1 MIKKVVIAVRYN
13 SLTYLISEG
22 FRNVLKNKKSSM
34 TSLITM
40 ICAMFLFGA
49 FFAMGENIDE
59 ILRQVQEEQGMQV
72 FISDEATDEDIKTL
86 KDEISALNGINTIV
100 FKSKQ
105 EALDSMKES
114 YKDNPDVFAGYE
126 GDNNIFPASYIVT
139 LTDLS
144 LSEEVQNKIAEMDFV
159 KRDEN
164 GKAQITSSNV
174 TIDTLMRIARGI
186 NVAILVIFVL
196 LLLIAVTI
204 ITNTIKLTVHARR
217 KEISIMKYVGATNS
231 FIRWP
236 FMVEGMIIGIVSA
249 SITIAILALIYNYL
263 TGQLASSEAFSRLG
277 VSLLQFTDMAQTITI
292 VFLALGM
299 GIGIVGSRISMK
311 KYLEV

>member
-1 MIKKVVIAVRYN
+1 MRYN

-22 FRNVLKNKKSSM
+22 FKNVFKNKKSSM
-34 TSLITM
+34 TSLVTM
-40 ICAMFLFGA
+40 ICAMFLFGT

-72 FISDEATDEDIKTL
+72 FIEDDATDEDIKNL
-86 KDEISALNGINTIV
+86 KDEISNLDGINTIT
-100 FKSKQ
+100 FISKQ
-105 EALDSMKES
+105 QALDSMKEAL
-114 YKDNPDVFAGYE
+114 KDNPDIFAGYE
-126 GDNNIFPASYIVT
+126 CDNNIFPASYVVT
-139 LTDLS
+139 LTNLS
-144 LSEEVQNKIAEMDFV
+144 LSQEIQDKIAEMDFV
-159 KRDEN
+159 KKDEN
-164 GKAQITSSNV
+164 GKAQITSSND
-174 TIDTLMRIARGI
+174 TIDTLMRIARAI
-186 NVAILVIFVL
+186 NIAILVIFVL
-196 LLLIAVTI
+196 LLVIAITI

-249 SITIAILALIYNYL
+249 SITIVILAAMYNYL
-263 TGQLASSEAFSRLG
+263 TGKITSSDAFSRLNI
-277 VSLLQFTDMAQTITI
+277 SLLQFTDMAQTIVI
-292 VFLALGM
+292 VFLGLGM

>member
-1 MIKKVVIAVRYN
+1 MRYN
-13 SLTYLISEG
+13 ILTYLISEG
-22 FRNVLKNKKSSM
+22 FRNVMKNKKSSM

-49 FFAMGENIDE
+49 FFAMGQNIDE

-72 FISDEATDEDIKTL
+72 FIKDEATDEDIKNL
-86 KDEISALNGINTIV
+86 KNQISALDGINTIV

-114 YKDNPDVFAGYE
+114 YKDNPEVFEGYE
-126 GDNNIFPASYIVT
+126 GENNIFPSSYIVT

-144 LSEEVQNKIAEMDFV
+144 KSQSIQDQISKMDFV
-159 KRDEN
+159 SE
-164 GKAQITSSNV
+164 ITSSNV

-186 NVAILVIFVL
+186 NYAILVIFVL

-217 KEISIMKYVGATNS
+217 KEISIMKYVGATNG

-249 SITIAILALIYNYL
+249 SITIVILSLIYNYL
-263 TGQLASSEAFSRLG
+263 LGKIQGSEAFSRLG
-277 VSLLQFTDMAQTITI
+277 VSLLQFSDMAQTITI
-292 VFLALGM
+292 VFLILGM
-299 GIGIVGSRISMK
+299 GIGIIGSRISMK

>member
-1 MIKKVVIAVRYN
+1 MRYN

-86 KDEISALNGINTIV
+86 KDDISALDGINTIV

-144 LSEEVQNKIAEMDFV
+144 LSEEIQNKIAEMDFV

-186 NVAILVIFVL
+186 NIAILVIFVL

-236 FMVEGMIIGIVSA
+236 FMVEGMIIGIASA

-263 TGQLASSEAFSRLG
+263 TGKIAGSEAFSRLG

-292 VFLALGM
+292 VFLILGM
-299 GIGIVGSRISMK
+299 GIGVVGSRISMK

>member
-1 MIKKVVIAVRYN
+1 MRYN
-13 SLTYLISEG
+13 SITYLISEG
-22 FRNVLKNKKSSM
+22 FRNVMKNKKSSM
-34 TSLITM
+34 ASLITM

-72 FISDEATDEDIKTL
+72 FISADATDEDIKNL
-86 KDEISALNGINTIV
+86 KDQINALDGINTVV

-105 EALDSMKES
+105 EALDTMKES
-114 YKDNPDVFAGYE
+114 FKDNLDVFAAYE
-126 GDNNIFPASYIVT
+126 GENNIFPDSYIVT

-144 LSEEVQNKIAEMDFV
+144 LAEEIQNKISEMDSV

-164 GKAQITSSNV
+164 GNAEITSSNV

-186 NVAILVIFVL
+186 NIAILVIFVL
-196 LLLIAVTI
+196 ILLIAITI

-217 KEISIMKYVGATNS
+217 KEINIMKYVGATNS

-249 SITIAILALIYNYL
+249 SITIGILACIYNYL
-263 TGQLASSEAFSRLG
+263 EAKIVASEAFCRLG

-292 VFLALGM
+292 VFLILGM

>member
-1 MIKKVVIAVRYN
+1 MRYN
-13 SLTYLISEG
+13 ILTYLISEG
-22 FRNVLKNKKSSM
+22 FKNVMKNKKSSM

-49 FFAMGENIDE
+49 FFAMGQNIDE

-72 FISDEATDEDIKTL
+72 FIKDEATDEDIKNL
-86 KDEISALNGINTIV
+86 KNQISALDGINTIV

-114 YKDNPDVFAGYE
+114 YKDNPEVFEGYE
-126 GDNNIFPASYIVT
+126 GENNIFPSSYIVT

-144 LSEEVQNKIAEMDFV
+144 KSQSIQDQISKMDFV
-159 KRDEN
+159 SE
-164 GKAQITSSNV
+164 ITSSNV

-186 NVAILVIFVL
+186 NYAILVIFVL

-217 KEISIMKYVGATNS
+217 KEISIMKYVGATNG

-249 SITIAILALIYNYL
+249 SITIVILSLIYNYL
-263 TGQLASSEAFSRLG
+263 LGKIQGSEAFSRLG
-277 VSLLQFTDMAQTITI
+277 VSLLQFSDMAQTITI
-292 VFLALGM
+292 VFLILGM
-299 GIGIVGSRISMK
+299 GIGIIGSRISMK

>member
-13 SLTYLISEG
+13 SFTYLIVEG
-22 FRNVLKNKKSSM
+22 FKNVMKNKKSSM
-34 TSLITM
+34 TSLVTM

-49 FFAMGENIDE
+49 FFAMGQNIDE

-72 FISDEATDEDIKTL
+72 FIKREATDEDIKNL
-86 KDEISALNGINTIV
+86 KDEITSLNGINTVV

-114 YKDNPDVFAGYE
+114 FKDNPDVFAAYE
-126 GDNNIFPASYIVT
+126 GENNIFPDSYIVT

-144 LSEEVQNKIAEMDFV
+144 LAEDIQNKILQFEYV
-159 KRDEN
+159 DE
-164 GKAQITSSNV
+164 ITSSNL
-174 TIDTLMRIARGI
+174 TIDTLMRIAKGI
-186 NVAILVIFVL
+186 NIAILVIFIL

-236 FMVEGMIIGIVSA
+236 FMVEGMIIGIISA
-249 SITIAILALIYNYL
+249 SITIVFLAGIYSYL
-263 TGQLASSEAFSRLG
+263 VSKIQASEAFARLG
-277 VSLLQFTDMAQTITI
+277 VSLLQFTDMAQVITI
-292 VFLALGM
+292 VFLILGM

>member
-1 MIKKVVIAVRYN
+1 MYN

-22 FRNVLKNKKSSM
+22 FRNVMKNKKSSV
-34 TSLITM
+34 TSLVTM

-49 FFAMGENIDE
+49 FFTMGQNIDE

-72 FISDEATDEDIKTL
+72 FISDDATDEDIKEL
-86 KDEISALNGINTIV
+86 KDNISKLDGINTIV

-105 EALDSMKES
+105 EALDSIKET

-144 LSEEVQNKIAEMDFV
+144 LSQEIQDKIAKMDFV
-159 KRDEN
+159 KKDEN
-164 GKAQITSSNV
+164 GKSQITSSNV
-174 TIDTLMRIARGI
+174 TIDTLMRIAKGI
-186 NVAILVIFVL
+186 NMAILVIFVL
-196 LLLIAVTI
+196 LLLIAITI

-236 FMVEGMIIGIVSA
+236 FMVEGMIIGVVSA
-249 SITIAILALIYNYL
+249 SITIGVLALIYNYIS
-263 TGQLASSEAFSRLG
+263 GQIQGSEAFGRLG
-277 VSLLQFTDMAQTITI
+277 VSLLQFSDMIQTITI
-292 VFLALGM
+292 VFLVL
-299 GIGIVGSRISMK
+299 GIGIGILGSRISMK

>member
-1 MIKKVVIAVRYN
+1 MRYN
-13 SLTYLISEG
+13 SFTYLIVEG
-22 FRNVLKNKKSSM
+22 FKNVMKNKKSSM
-34 TSLITM
+34 TSLVTM

-49 FFAMGENIDE
+49 FFAMGQNIDE

-72 FISDEATDEDIKTL
+72 FIKREATDEDIKNL
-86 KDEISALNGINTIV
+86 KDEITSLNGINTVV

-114 YKDNPDVFAGYE
+114 FKDNPDVFAAYE
-126 GDNNIFPASYIVT
+126 GENNIFPDSYIVT

-144 LSEEVQNKIAEMDFV
+144 LAEDIQNKILQFEYV
-159 KRDEN
+159 DE
-164 GKAQITSSNV
+164 ITSSNL
-174 TIDTLMRIARGI
+174 TIDTLMRIAKGI
-186 NVAILVIFVL
+186 NIAILVIFIL

-236 FMVEGMIIGIVSA
+236 FMVEGMIIGIISA
-249 SITIAILALIYNYL
+249 SITIVFLAGIYSYL
-263 TGQLASSEAFSRLG
+263 VSKIQASEAFARLG
-277 VSLLQFTDMAQTITI
+277 VSLLQFTDMAQVITI
-292 VFLALGM
+292 VFLILGM

>member
-1 MIKKVVIAVRYN
+1 MRYN

>member
-1 MIKKVVIAVRYN
+1 MRYN

-22 FRNVLKNKKSSM
+22 FKNVLKNKKSSM
-34 TSLITM
+34 TSLVTM

-49 FFAMGENIDE
+49 FFTMGENIDE

-72 FISDEATDEDIKTL
+72 FITDEATDEDIKNL
-86 KDEISALNGINTIV
+86 KDEISSLDGINTVV

-126 GDNNIFPASYIVT
+126 GENNIFPASYIVT

-144 LSEEVQNKIAEMDFV
+144 LSNEIQDKISRMDFV
-159 KRDEN
+159 KE
-164 GKAQITSSNV
+164 ITSSNV
-174 TIDTLMRIARGI
+174 TIDTLMRIAKGI

-236 FMVEGMIIGIVSA
+236 FMVEGMIIGILSA
-249 SITIAILALIYNYL
+249 SITIVILAGIYNYL
-263 TGQLASSEAFSRLG
+263 LRKIEASEAFSRLG
-277 VSLLQFTDMAQTITI
+277 VSLLQFPDMARTIII
-292 VFLALGM
+292 VFLILGI